1 MPHDDNSREKVD
13 NQVNDCKPEL
23 SQDEQV
29 NNQGNVDDL
38 ISDDGK
44 RAEEQIDPFDV
55 CHFVDGF
62 CCNTKNLTQLL
73 LRKVVCFL
81 DARSIDIYLG
91 RGGGWV
97 NLKTTYLEKCNKTK
111 NREAH
116 TAIGPES
123 LEPPSLLGF
132 QAVCIHSWLTK
143 ALNFPSFLM
152 IKLKQ
157 N

>member
-1 MPHDDNSREKVD
+1 MPHDDDGWEKVD
-13 NQVNDCKPEL
+13 NQINDCKPEL

-44 RAEEQIDPFDV
+44 RAEKQIDPFDV

-91 RGGGWV
+91 RGGGWGVKQHPFPPV
-97 NLKTTYLEKCNKTK
+97 NLKTTYLEKSNKTQ

-123 LEPPSLLGF
+123 L
-132 QAVCIHSWLTK
+132 VCIHSWLTK
-143 ALNFPSFLM
+143 TLNFLSFLM